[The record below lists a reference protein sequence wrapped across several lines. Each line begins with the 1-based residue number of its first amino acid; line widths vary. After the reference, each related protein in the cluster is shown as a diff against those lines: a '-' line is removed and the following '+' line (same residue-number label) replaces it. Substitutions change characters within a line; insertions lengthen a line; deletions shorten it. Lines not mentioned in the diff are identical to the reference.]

1 MDYSM
6 FVLTMVW
13 IAGFDSFGT
22 RNFSGRLIGYTV
34 FKYGFHI

>member
-13 IAGFDSFGT
+13 IAGFDSFDSFGT
-22 RNFSGRLIGYTV
+22 RNF
-34 FKYGFHI
+34 